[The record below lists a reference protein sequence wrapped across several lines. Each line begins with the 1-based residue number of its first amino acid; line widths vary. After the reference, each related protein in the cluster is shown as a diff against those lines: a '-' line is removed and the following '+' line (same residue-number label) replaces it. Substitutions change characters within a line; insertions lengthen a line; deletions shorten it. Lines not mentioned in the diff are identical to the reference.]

1 MPRVIARAAAAAT
14 LAAAVALAGCGSKS
28 DDSASSGGSM
38 AGMDMGS
45 SSSSTGSSSMGDM
58 SVIASATKGGVKVG
72 VETMA
77 PETFYVSDGS
87 GEVKHAPKANDSVHL
102 MVTLA
107 DAESGIRLPDASVTV
122 AITGPDG
129 RSSFD
134 GPLYPMI
141 GRGMGLHYGE
151 NVAFKAPGTYSLQL
165 VTGPPRVGRHT
176 DVATA
181 WNQTIRLPLKIKW
194 DGKTATAAS

>member
-1 MPRVIARAAAAAT
+1 MRRTSLIT
-14 LAAAVALAGCGSKS
+14 GAAVALATLAITGCGDSK
-28 DDSASSGGSM
+28 DSASSGGHDMTGMSM
-38 AGMDMGS
+38 SDT
-45 SSSSTGSSSMGDM
+45 SSTGATAMGDM
-58 SVIASATKGGVKVG
+58 TVIGSATKGGVKIG
-72 VETMA
+72 IETMA
-77 PETFYVSDGS
+77 PETFYVANGS

-122 AITGPDG
+122 ALTGSDG

-151 NVAFKAPGTYSLQL
+151 NVAFKAPGTYTLQL
-165 VTGPPRVGRHT
+165 VTGPPRIGRHT
-176 DVATA
+176 DTADA
-181 WNQTIRLPLKIKW
+181 WNTTIRQTMKIKW
-194 DGKTATAAS
+194 DGKSATAIA